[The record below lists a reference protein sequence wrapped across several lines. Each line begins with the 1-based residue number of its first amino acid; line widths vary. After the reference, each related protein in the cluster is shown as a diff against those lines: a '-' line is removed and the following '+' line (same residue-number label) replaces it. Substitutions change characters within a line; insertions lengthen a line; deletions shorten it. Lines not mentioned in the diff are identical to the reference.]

1 MRTVK
6 SFTADNEFVLT
17 DQINMYAKGNELNVV
32 SLQTHVVEKE
42 GRTMFSAF
50 VVYEWTEEA
59 EA

>member
-17 DQINMYAKGNELNVV
+17 DQINMYAKGNDLNVI
-32 SLQTHVVEKE
+32 SLQTHVVEKD

-50 VVYEWTEEA
+50 VVYEWTEE
-59 EA
+59 EES